1 MTQKKD
7 LSNSN
12 LQIWHMKRE
21 GTPLLECPRQE
32 HGLSNAGQFMFL
44 VITAANVLL
53 ETKTGEGN
61 QKEEPKGANT

>member
-1 MTQKKD
+1 
-7 LSNSN
+7 
-12 LQIWHMKRE
+12 MKRE

>member
-7 LSNSN
+7 QSNSN
-12 LQIWHMKRE
+12 LQIWQMKL
-21 GTPLLECPRQE
+21 PHWHVQDQE

-44 VITAANVLL
+44 VITAANILL